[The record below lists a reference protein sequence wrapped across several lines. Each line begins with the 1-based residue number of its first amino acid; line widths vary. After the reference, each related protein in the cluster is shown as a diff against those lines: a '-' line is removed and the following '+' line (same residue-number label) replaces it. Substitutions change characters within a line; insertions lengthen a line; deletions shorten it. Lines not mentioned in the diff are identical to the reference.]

1 MAIRNNTATTIV
13 GRTNR
18 LSPRTSMKI
27 GEVSQESGVGV
38 EALRFYERSGLLGR
52 PARSRSGYRLYD
64 EAVLERLAFIRKAQ
78 FLGFSLDEIRHII
91 SDAEKGASPC
101 DNVRGIVRR
110 RLAEV
115 SERIK
120 ELQRHH
126 RELTRTLEEWDEVGR
141 APGNICG
148 LIETT
153 EMQNPSP
160 AAGRVV
166 QKDRKSTRLNSSH

>member
-1 MAIRNNTATTIV
+1 
-13 GRTNR
+13 
-18 LSPRTSMKI
+18 MKI

-52 PARSRSGYRLYD
+52 PARSQSGYRLYD
-64 EAVLERLAFIRKAQ
+64 EGVLERLAFIRKAQ

-101 DNVRGIVRR
+101 DNVRAIVRR

-120 ELQRHH
+120 EMQRHH

-141 APGNICG
+141 HRAIYAVLSKALRCKTHRR
-148 LIETT
+148 LACA
-153 EMQNPSP
+153 S
-160 AAGRVV
+160 R
-166 QKDRKSTRLNSSH
+166 RKSREKRRRRFFSHF

>member
-1 MAIRNNTATTIV
+1 MAIRKNTATTIV
-13 GRTNR
+13 GRTDR

-52 PARSRSGYRLYD
+52 PARSQSGYRLYD
-64 EAVLERLAFIRKAQ
+64 EGVLERLAFIRKAQ

-166 QKDRKSTRLNSSH
+166 QKKLRKNGL

>member
-1 MAIRNNTATTIV
+1 MTSKNNRGAASAR
-13 GRTNR
+13 RTDH

-27 GEVSQESGVGV
+27 GEVSQESGIGV

-52 PARSRSGYRLYD
+52 PARSQSGYRLYD
-64 EAVLERLAFIRKAQ
+64 EGVLERLAFIRKAQ

-91 SDAEKGASPC
+91 SDAEKGVSPC
-101 DNVRGIVRR
+101 DDVRAIVRR

-115 SERIK
+115 SERVK
-120 ELQRHH
+120 EMQRHH

-148 LIETT
+148 LIEGT

-160 AAGRVV
+160 TSGRVTPKK
-166 QKDRKSTRLNSSH
+166 QRKKTA